1 MKFFPE
7 YLREG
12 WYHEYQPVEQYLV
25 TNIYNTIKE
34 IDCYQFPVIMQNNFN
49 KQNKLIAFLKFKLE
63 TIKQSKKISTILKK
77 KSNVVGCRL

>member
-7 YLREG
+7 YLRKG
-12 WYHEYQPVEQYLV
+12 WYREYQPVEQYLV

-34 IDCYQFPVIMQNNFN
+34 IGCYQFPVIMQNNFN
-49 KQNKLIAFLKFKLE
+49 KQNKLIAFQKFKLE

-77 KSNVVGCRL
+77 K